1 MSPVVDTWPRPPPA
15 PTPEK
20 EQELL
25 AIQAERSEM
34 RKLWR
39 SASPVRPRQQ
49 EGEQVLPVSAP
60 SRGPPQTPHLGVLL
74 NNLLVRANDICFSA
88 ACASTRKS
96 WSSEHS
102 AETALATVLMADG

>member
-1 MSPVVDTWPRPPPA
+1 MLSSVRPRPPPA

-39 SASPVRPRQQ
+39 SASPVKPRQQ

-74 NNLLVRANDICFSA
+74 NNLLVRANATFVSQLH
-88 ACASTRKS
+88 ASKI
-96 WSSEHS
+96 WEHS
-102 AETALATVLMADG
+102 PKWLWRPC